1 MDAPA
6 IIMMVLFLLVIWG
19 GLALSIVHYAR
30 NPDHLEPDHLDKES
44 VTDGARRPGAR
55 RT

>member
-19 GLALSIVHYAR
+19 GLVASIVHYVGH
-30 NPDHLEPDHLDKES
+30 PDEEDSKPRINRDL
-44 VTDGARRPGAR
+44 
-55 RT
+55 

>member
-19 GLALSIVHYAR
+19 GLVASIVHYLGHPDAADERTAPPAR
-30 NPDHLEPDHLDKES
+30 EL
-44 VTDGARRPGAR
+44 
-55 RT
+55 

>member
-19 GLALSIVHYAR
+19 GLVASIVHYVGHPDDPDGTTGRPAR
-30 NPDHLEPDHLDKES
+30 EL
-44 VTDGARRPGAR
+44 
-55 RT
+55 